1 MSNPRWRERR
11 ETYLRES
18 GRTAD
23 LIREEFVKS
32 GLTLIEGGGRRH
44 RLRKRRPALVIL
56 NVPRAT
62 EACDGSA
69 VPVLTDGQN
78 PPT

>member
-23 LIREEFVKS
+23 LIREGFVKS
-32 GLTLIEGGGRRH
+32 GLTLIEGDGRRPPIC
-44 RLRKRRPALVIL
+44 KRRPALVIL
-56 NVPRAT
+56 NRSAR
-62 EACDGSA
+62 DGG
-69 VPVLTDGQN
+69 L
-78 PPT
+78 

>member
-23 LIREEFVKS
+23 LIREGFVKS
-32 GLTLIEGGGRRH
+32 GLTLIEGGGHRH
-44 RLRKRRPALVIL
+44 PIRKRRPALVIL
-56 NVPRAT
+56 NRSAR
-62 EACDGSA
+62 DGG
-69 VPVLTDGQN
+69 L
-78 PPT
+78 

>member
-11 ETYLRES
+11 EAYLRES

-23 LIREEFVKS
+23 LIREGFAKS

-44 RLRKRRPALVIL
+44 QIRKRRPALVIL
-56 NVPRAT
+56 NR
-62 EACDGSA
+62 SA
-69 VPVLTDGQN
+69 RN
-78 PPT
+78 PGL